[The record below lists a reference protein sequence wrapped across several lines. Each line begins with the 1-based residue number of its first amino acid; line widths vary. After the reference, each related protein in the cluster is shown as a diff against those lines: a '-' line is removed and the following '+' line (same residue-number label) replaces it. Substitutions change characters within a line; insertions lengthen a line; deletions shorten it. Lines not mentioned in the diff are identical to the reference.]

1 MPGQNVRAFADRRG
15 HLARQVS
22 AGGNPAVAGWL
33 ELTPR
38 KKVSSWPT
46 GCEIKKTRN
55 HATLAPM
62 LPAGFD
68 RTSFLFLLQKKYI
81 EIHAT

>member
-1 MPGQNVRAFADRRG
+1 MFAPLLIAGG
-15 HLARQVS
+15 HLARHVT

-46 GCEIKKTRN
+46 GCEIKNGVITPRW
-55 HATLAPM
+55 
-62 LPAGFD
+62 
-68 RTSFLFLLQKKYI
+68 R
-81 EIHAT
+81 